1 MRIASSLRRRL
12 NNTGRFFL
20 NIPLMLIILVPLL
33 YTISISVMPPDEIYG
48 NHLIPT
54 SVKFTNYI
62 QAFTNP
68 YYNFPRMILNSFIV
82 STTVMLG
89 QMVTC
94 SLAAFAFSFL
104 EFKGKKI
111 LFLGVLATMMVPG
124 EVTIIANY
132 LTMAGWG
139 WLDSYRALVFPFRTS
154 A

>member
-62 QAFTNP
+62 NSP
-68 YYNFPRMILNSFIV
+68 VHNFRMILNLSL
-82 STTVMLG
+82 SQRRYAR

-94 SLAAFAFSFL
+94 SLAHSPSL
-104 EFKGKKI
+104 SDSRKSSS
-111 LFLGVLATMMVPG
+111 LGVLAP
-124 EVTIIANY
+124 
-132 LTMAGWG
+132 
-139 WLDSYRALVFPFRTS
+139 
-154 A
+154 